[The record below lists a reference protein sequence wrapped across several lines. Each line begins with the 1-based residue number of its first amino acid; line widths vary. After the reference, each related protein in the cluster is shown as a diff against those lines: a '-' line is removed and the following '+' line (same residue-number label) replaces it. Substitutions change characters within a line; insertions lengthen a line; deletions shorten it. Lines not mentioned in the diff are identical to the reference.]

1 MRRIISIW
9 VALSFLF
16 AMTFASCEKR
26 PEKIVLQGLVQ
37 GSYYAIT
44 YFDDQGRNFQKEVDS
59 IFQSVDRSV
68 NLWVD
73 SSVICKVNRNEDVA
87 LDQIFIENFEVAQR
101 AAAISDGYFDPTI

>member
-1 MRRIISIW
+1 MKRIISIW
-9 VALSFLF
+9 VTLSFLF
-16 AMTFASCEKR
+16 AMMFSSCGKR

-59 IFQSVDRSV
+59 IFQAVDQSV

-73 SSVICKVNRNEDVA
+73 SSVICKVNRNEEVE
-87 LDQIFIENFEVAQR
+87 LDDIFV
-101 AAAISDGYFDPTI
+101 